1 MSKYAFARSL
11 TYLLVF
17 AGLAMTVLGLVM
29 AVAGLLSY
37 SAILMVPTALGIAV
51 GGLVLALEQ
60 GGYDWGMLAFSV
72 GFGGS
77 MIWFG
82 SSAGVALSNMFPEAR
97 SVGQWLRHGWFV
109 AVAYVVGFFFML
121 AVLGWHPHEKHKD
134 DLPVP
139 SAATLAAP
147 TPSSPVDGRN

>member
-51 GGLVLALEQ
+51 GGLVLAL
-60 GGYDWGMLAFSV
+60 V
-72 GFGGS
+72 GFG
-77 MIWFG
+77 FR
-82 SSAGVALSNMFPEAR
+82 ALFDIADALLTTR
-97 SVGQWLRHGWFV
+97 ST
-109 AVAYVVGFFFML
+109 
-121 AVLGWHPHEKHKD
+121 
-134 DLPVP
+134 
-139 SAATLAAP
+139 S
-147 TPSSPVDGRN
+147 